1 MKKIVSIL
9 LAVLLLTSAFS
20 ITAFAEGETDV
31 LVISGDGVYVID
43 ENVNSPVDID
53 GFTGTVILRDANI
66 QNFPRSAILVKGNS
80 NVTFVLDGQS
90 DIAGYLNYVD
100 GGPDDT
106 CTIYSCGIEVE
117 YHSSVTFEGEGVLN
131 VTGGKFGVR
140 EQISYV
146 NQKGDAVA
154 EKVL

>member
-100 GGPDDT
+100 GGNIAL
-106 CTIYSCGIEVE
+106 TIKHKG
-117 YHSSVTFEGEGVLN
+117 
-131 VTGGKFGVR
+131 
-140 EQISYV
+140 YV
-146 NQKGDAVA
+146 
-154 EKVL
+154 